1 MKGSVKNLEQN
12 NITQCFDNVLKNSLS
27 PIFILSSSRKI
38 LQVNDLAIK
47 QFNINLAYNGFL
59 VMDEPS
65 NLKWPHFVK
74 HLKYIKEAEETF
86 YIRTA
91 TNEYKLVQFK
101 CHYHV
106 KNEEI
111 VAHATILNHNDDSA
125 YDLYFKQTNYRFT
138 LFSAYDKLPHGII
151 LTNAND
157 TIFDLN
163 NYAEMY
169 LKKEKAQLLDNA
181 HKSIFE
187 SFSLKNSDLSTYFS
201 NLTEEQFATI
211 HVVDKSQPN
220 KPLYYEISSAYD
232 NKRNLIVTT
241 IHDETEKIELQ
252 QKVEHQQSLNV
263 VGQMAASIAHE
274 IRNPLTSLKGFTDLL
289 KVDATEEAQMY
300 LSVIDSE
307 LQRMDQ
313 ILSELLMLSKPA
325 NNRLELL
332 EFDKLVQHV
341 IDFMMP
347 DALMKNVMIQ
357 LVSSPMNVL
366 IEGNENRLKQVV
378 MNLIK
383 NAIES
388 MYNGGTVLVEMRVN
402 SGSLLELSITDEGSG
417 MTSDTI
423 ENLFQPFY
431 TTKTTGTG
439 LGLPFVKKVIEE
451 HDGEIVIE
459 SELKKGTR
467 FSLHLPIHTFDPLE
481 SLDSNIKN
489 SNYLVT

>member
-1 MKGSVKNLEQN
+1 MKKLKQN
-12 NITQCFDNVLKNSLS
+12 NITQCFDHSLQNSLL
-27 PIFILSSSRKI
+27 PIFILNSSRKI
-38 LQVNDLAIK
+38 LQVNELAVQ
-47 QFNINLAYNGFL
+47 QFNLTPAYKQVL
-59 VMDEPS
+59 EMDEPS
-65 NLKWPHFVK
+65 KLKWPQFVK

-86 YIRTA
+86 YIRTTA
-91 TNEYKLVQFK
+91 NEYKLVQFK

-106 KNEEI
+106 KKEEI
-111 VAHATILNHNDDSA
+111 VAYATILNQDHDTA
-125 YDLYFKQTNYRFT
+125 YDLYFRQNNYRFS
-138 LFSAYDKLPHGII
+138 LFSAYNKLPHGII

-169 LKKEKAQLLDNA
+169 VKKEKDQLLDHA

-187 SFSLKNSDLSTYFS
+187 SFSLKNSDLTTYFS
-201 NLTEEQFATI
+201 KLTKEQSATI
-211 HVVDKSQPN
+211 HVVDQMQPH

-252 QKVEHQQSLNV
+252 QKVEHQQTLNV
-263 VGQMAASIAHE
+263 IGQMAASIAHE

-289 KVDATEEAQMY
+289 KEDATEEAQMY

-307 LQRMDQ
+307 LQRMEQ

-325 NNRLELL
+325 NISVELL
-332 EFDKLVQHV
+332 EFDKIVQHV
-341 IDFMMP
+341 IEFMMP

-357 LVSSPMNVL
+357 FVSSPTVM
-366 IEGNENRLKQVV
+366 IEGNENRLKQIV
-378 MNLIK
+378 MNVIK

-388 MYNGGTVLVEMRVN
+388 MCNGGTVRVEMCVN
-402 SGSLLELSITDEGSG
+402 NESLLELSITDEGSG
-417 MTSDTI
+417 MTNETI

-451 HDGEIVIE
+451 HNGEIVIE

-467 FSLHLPIHTFDPLE
+467 FSLYLPICSFDSLE
-481 SLDSNIKN
+481 TLDSNMKN
-489 SNYLVT
+489 TNYLVT

>member
-1 MKGSVKNLEQN
+1 MKNLEQN
-12 NITQCFDNVLKNSLS
+12 NLTQCFDNVLKNSLL

-38 LQVNDLAIK
+38 LQVNEPAVQ
-47 QFNINLAYNGFL
+47 QFNLNLAYNGFL
-59 VMDEPS
+59 AMDEPS
-65 NLKWPHFVK
+65 NLKWTRFVK
-74 HLKYIKEAEETF
+74 HLKYKKEAEETF

-91 TNEYKLVQFK
+91 SNEYKLVQFK
-101 CHYHV
+101 CHYNV
-106 KNEEI
+106 KNGEI
-111 VAHATILNHNDDSA
+111 VAQATILNHLDRTA
-125 YDLYFKQTNYRFT
+125 YDLFFT
-138 LFSAYDKLPHGII
+138 QEDNRYPLFSTYDKIPHGII

-157 TIFDLN
+157 MIFDLN
-163 NYAEMY
+163 KHAAMY
-169 LKKEKAQLLDNA
+169 LKKEKGQLLDNA

-187 SFSLKNSDLSTYFS
+187 SFNMKSSELSYYFTE
-201 NLTEEQFATI
+201 LTEEKFATI
-211 HVVDKSQPN
+211 HVVDQLQPH
-220 KPLYYEISSAYD
+220 KPQYYEISSVYD
-232 NKRNLIVTT
+232 CKKNLIVTT
-241 IHDETEKIELQ
+241 ILDETEKIELQ
-252 QKVEHQQSLNV
+252 QKVEHQQALNV

-289 KVDATEEAQMY
+289 KVDATEDAQMY

-313 ILSELLMLSKPA
+313 ILSELLMISKPA
-325 NNRLELL
+325 HIKSELL
-332 EFDKLVQHV
+332 EFGKVVQHV
-341 IDFMMP
+341 IDLMMP

-357 LVSSPMNVL
+357 YISSPMTVL

-378 MNLIK
+378 LNLIK

-388 MYNGGTVLVEMRVN
+388 MYNGGTVKVEMCVN
-402 SGSLLELSITDEGSG
+402 SSSILELSITDEGSG
-417 MTSDTI
+417 MTSETI
-423 ENLFQPFY
+423 ENLFEPFY

-467 FSLHLPIHTFDPLE
+467 FSLHLPIYSFDPLDTL
-481 SLDSNIKN
+481 SSNTKD

>member
-1 MKGSVKNLEQN
+1 M
-12 NITQCFDNVLKNSLS
+12 TNSLL

-38 LQVNDLAIK
+38 LQVNEPAIQ
-47 QFNINLAYNGFL
+47 QFKLNLAYNGFL
-59 VMDEPS
+59 AMDEPS
-65 NLKWPHFVK
+65 NMKWTRFVK

-91 TNEYKLVQFK
+91 NNEYELVRFK

-111 VAHATILNHNDDSA
+111 VAHATILNHLDDTA
-125 YDLYFKQTNYRFT
+125 YDLYFTQEDNRYP
-138 LFSAYDKLPHGII
+138 LFSTYDKIPHGII

-157 TIFDLN
+157 MIFDLN
-163 NYAEMY
+163 KHAAMY
-169 LKKEKAQLLDNA
+169 LKREKSQVLDSA
-181 HKSIFE
+181 HKSIFD
-187 SFSLKNSDLSTYFS
+187 SFNLKDSELSYYFS
-201 NLTEEQFATI
+201 KLTEEKFATI
-211 HVVDKSQPN
+211 HVVDQSQSN
-220 KPLYYEISSAYD
+220 RALYYEISSVFD
-232 NKRNLIVTT
+232 CKKNLIVTT
-241 IHDETEKIELQ
+241 LLDETEKIELQ
-252 QKVEHQQSLNV
+252 QKVEHQQALNV

-289 KVDATEEAQMY
+289 KIDATEDAQMY

-307 LQRMDQ
+307 LQRMEQ

-325 NNRLELL
+325 NINVELL
-332 EFDKLVQHV
+332 EFDKIVQNV
-341 IDFMMP
+341 IEFMMP

-357 LVSSPMNVL
+357 FISSPMTVL

-378 MNLIK
+378 LNLIK

-388 MYNGGTVLVEMRVN
+388 MYNGGTVKIEMCINR
-402 SGSLLELSITDEGSG
+402 GSLLELSITDEGSG
-417 MTSDTI
+417 MTNETI

-451 HDGEIVIE
+451 HNGEIVIE

-467 FSLHLPIHTFDPLE
+467 FSLHFPIYSFDPLDTLSPNE
-481 SLDSNIKN
+481 KD

>member
-1 MKGSVKNLEQN
+1 MKNLEQN
-12 NITQCFDNVLKNSLS
+12 NITHCFDNVLQNSLS
-27 PIFILSSSRKI
+27 PIFILNSSRKI
-38 LQVNDLAIK
+38 LQVNELAHQ
-47 QFNINLAYNGFL
+47 QFNLAYNEVL
-59 VMDEPS
+59 EMDESS
-65 NLKWPHFVK
+65 NLKWSRFVK

-86 YIRTA
+86 FIRSA
-91 TNEYKLVQFK
+91 KNEYKLTKLK
-101 CHYHV
+101 CTYQV
-106 KNEEI
+106 NNEEI
-111 VAHATILNHNDDSA
+111 VAHATILNSDDDTA
-125 YDLYFKQTNYRFT
+125 YDLYFRQNNYQFS
-138 LFSAYDKLPHGII
+138 LFSAYNKLTHGII

-157 TIFDLN
+157 MIIDLN
-163 NYAEMY
+163 NHAEMY
-169 LKKEKAQLLDNA
+169 LKKEKAQLLDHA

-187 SFSLKNSDLSTYFS
+187 SFNLKNSDLYSYFS
-201 NLTEEQFATI
+201 KLTEEQFAII
-211 HVVDKSQPN
+211 HVVDQWQPH

-241 IHDETEKIELQ
+241 IIDETEKIELQ
-252 QKVEHQQSLNV
+252 QKIEHQQALNV

-289 KVDATEEAQMY
+289 KVDATEDAQMY

-313 ILSELLMLSKPA
+313 ILSELLMLSKPS
-325 NNRLELL
+325 NVILDLL
-332 EFDKLVQHV
+332 EFDKVVQQV

-357 LVSSPMNVL
+357 FISSPITVL
-366 IEGNENRLKQVV
+366 IEGNENRLKQIV
-378 MNLIK
+378 MNVIK

-388 MYNGGTVLVEMRVN
+388 MCNGGKVQVEMCVN
-402 SGSLLELSITDEGSG
+402 SDSLLELSITDEGSG
-417 MTSDTI
+417 MSSETI

-467 FSLHLPIHTFDPLE
+467 FSLYLPIYSFDSIETLGT
-481 SLDSNIKN
+481 NVKN
-489 SNYLVT
+489 ANYLVT